1 MGHHTFDA
9 ERAATLE
16 DAGRRYRYVS
26 REELLWALAL
36 DGTETVAD
44 LGSGTGFYTDDVAA
58 RAGHVYGVDIQPAM
72 HDYYREKS
80 LPDNVELVES
90 DVATLPFADDALDA
104 AVSTMTYHEFASDD
118 ALAELA
124 RTIRPGGRLVVAD
137 WSAGGEGEAGAPLTE
152 RYDLDTVTRALA
164 GAGFEMELATDRP
177 ETLFVAAVRDE

>member
-104 AVSTMTYHEFASDD
+104 AVSTMTYHEVASDD

-124 RTIRPGGRLVVAD
+124 RAMRPGGRLVVAD
-137 WSAGGEGEAGAPLTE
+137 WSGGGEGEAGPPLTE